1 MRGVVYRAYASLGNK
16 GQRTLPAPLKLASRW
31 RELMSASTPAK
42 TSSLGVSCP
51 TAGLGHDL
59 HTLRA
64 LSDLSNLRFPYPLM
78 LSQGW
83 AFADPEA
90 KSDPKSC
97 WS

>member
-1 MRGVVYRAYASLGNK
+1 MSPPPPRFTPMGGVVYGVYTSLGNK

-51 TAGLGHDL
+51 TAGLGHAL

-64 LSDLSNLRFPYPLM
+64 LSDPSNLRFPNPPHVVPGL
-78 LSQGW
+78 GI
-83 AFADPEA
+83 
-90 KSDPKSC
+90 C
-97 WS
+97 